1 MEDTILKIDNLSIH
15 LVVKNRL
22 FRLLRNFI
30 QVVRNGIKVQDFQEQ
45 FYILNISIESI
56 YIYKF

>member
-30 QVVRNGIKVQDFQEQ
+30 
-45 FYILNISIESI
+45 
-56 YIYKF
+56 